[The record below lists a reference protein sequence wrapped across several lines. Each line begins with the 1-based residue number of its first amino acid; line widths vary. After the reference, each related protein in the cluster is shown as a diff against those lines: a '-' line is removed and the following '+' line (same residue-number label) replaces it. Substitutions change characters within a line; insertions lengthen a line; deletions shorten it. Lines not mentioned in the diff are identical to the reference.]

1 MTQCTSDR
9 FQTVPSLKISQYMI
23 PLIDFDSIMLYI
35 VSNTLQPLSISF
47 LNEKKG
53 IRNGFDGN
61 TCDKDRE

>member
-1 MTQCTSDR
+1 
-9 FQTVPSLKISQYMI
+9 MI

-35 VSNTLQPLSISF
+35 VSTNTLRPLSMSF
-47 LNEKKG
+47 WNVKKG